1 MYGSWRFSKPIT
13 NINGDIFFLHCRPNE
28 EEDGSKNSVITD
40 QIAISIIVDVR
51 IYMYIVS

>member
-1 MYGSWRFSKPIT
+1 MYGNWHFSKPIT